1 MISCD
6 AVNTPPKPFKTQKN
20 LCHLCVTSQAAEV
33 CRYRRRQEKMKGR
46 DAHASLPLCVSIS
59 VWKSIGFVLFFYFVI
74 GLYLGTRV
82 FISAH
87 AMR

>member
-33 CRYRRRQEKMKGR
+33 CRYRRGMEKMKGR
-46 DAHASLPLCVSIS
+46 DAWASLPLCVSIS

-82 FISAH
+82 FMMSQP
-87 AMR
+87 MR